1 MEQRPLIRRTTSALS
16 RFVVVSLILAL
27 GGAVVFLLSQLN
39 ARTFRVEVLDGN
51 LVVVKGR
58 MFPVGTEPYRPADA
72 AMKEAYAPIPLEGTG
87 IGGLAEQ
94 RFNDRDDLDRALFDV
109 LARLATPR
117 INSDDPQALERGV
130 YYLRRAERLSGLSED
145 QRLALKGMQTDAAYY
160 LARSKLDD
168 ARRQIADA
176 LSQLKVAAGVQ
187 NRHSRSANQMIS
199 EVEPAANAL
208 EEALRRAVHT
218 LSSPPSSSSAPS
230 SEAAAPPPPRST
242 SSSPDGSTPR
252 PN

>member
-16 RFVVVSLILAL
+16 RFIVVLLILAL

-39 ARTFRVEVLDGN
+39 ARTFRVELVDGN
-51 LVVVKGR
+51 LLVVKGR

-72 AMKEAYAPIPLEGTG
+72 ALKEAYAPIPVEGSG

-94 RFNDRDDLDRALFDV
+94 RFNDRDDLDQALFDL
-109 LARLATPR
+109 LARLAAPR

-130 YYLRRAERLSGLSED
+130 YYLRRAEKLSGLSEE
-145 QRLALKGMQTDAAYY
+145 QRLALKGMQTDVAYY

-168 ARRQIADA
+168 ARRQIGEA
-176 LSQLKVAAGVQ
+176 LTQLRIAAGVQ
-187 NRHSRSANQMIS
+187 NRHTRSANQMIN
-199 EVEPAANAL
+199 EVGPAASAL

-218 LSSPPSSSSAPS
+218 LSSPPES
-230 SEAAAPPPPRST
+230 AAAPPPPRSS
-242 SSSPDGSTPR
+242 SSSPDASTPR